1 MFMKGSLENHLLCFR
16 PCSFTSKSLLILIL
30 SDPVG
35 SVEGQLALHLEIKKN
50 MRIYNLILV
59 LDSPSF

>member
-16 PCSFTSKSLLILIL
+16 PCSFTSKSLLSCL

-35 SVEGQLALHLEIKKN
+35 SVEGQLPLHLEIKKN